1 MHDKVAF
8 LDRDGTIIEEKDFIK
23 TPEEIEFI
31 PDSIEAIRILRDLGY
46 KIIVISNQ
54 SGIGRGILTHE
65 MVACVN
71 EIFLSRLKKEKADVD
86 ALYYCP
92 HLPEDNC
99 DCRKPNTGLI
109 KKAVEERKL
118 DLEDAV
124 VIGDKLSDVE
134 LGKKLRAKTVLVL
147 TGYGKKEVEKTNISQ
162 IKPDFI
168 ADNLLGAVNW
178 LKNSRYKKP
187 T

>member
-1 MHDKVAF
+1 
-8 LDRDGTIIEEKDFIK
+8 
-23 TPEEIEFI
+23 
-31 PDSIEAIRILRDLGY
+31 
-46 KIIVISNQ
+46 
-54 SGIGRGILTHE
+54 
-65 MVACVN
+65 
-71 EIFLSRLKKEKADVD
+71 LKKEKADVD
-86 ALYYCP
+86 ALYNCP